1 MANLLKETIDFLSK
15 NNRSPKDVLSIGA
28 EKYRI
33 SWDTF
38 AKHADIEYDN
48 GFGGCEIIK
57 NIKIY
62 GKDFVAFRNEY
73 DGSEWWQFISIPED
87 NKPNLDDNDNI
98 SFLANV
104 EEENISDDE
113 EEYVIDN
120 EEEYI
125 TQVTCHN
132 FDIFCEVE
140 VLKSKT
146 WKDFEIEDY
155 LFSD

>member
-15 NNRSPKDVLSIGA
+15 NNRSPRDVISVGA

-33 SWDTF
+33 SWEVF
-38 AKHADIEYDN
+38 AKHADIEYYN

-73 DGSEWWQFISIPED
+73 DGSEWWQFILTLED
-87 NKPNLDDNDNI
+87 KQPNLGDNDNI
-98 SFLANV
+98 SFLADF
-104 EEENISDDE
+104 EEEN
-113 EEYVIDN
+113 VIDN
-120 EEEYI
+120 EEEYT

-132 FDIFCEVE
+132 FDVFCEVK

-146 WKDFEIEDY
+146 WNDFEIEDY
-155 LFSD
+155 PYSE

>member
-15 NNRSPKDVLSIGA
+15 KNRSPKDVLSIGA

-38 AKHADIEYDN
+38 AKHADIEYDD

-62 GKDFVAFRNEY
+62 GKDFIAFRNEY
-73 DGSEWWQFISIPED
+73 DGSECWQMIEIPE
-87 NKPNLDDNDNI
+87 NNQPNLDDNKNI
-98 SFLANV
+98 SFLANF
-104 EEENISDDE
+104 EEEHVTDIGE
-113 EEYVIDN
+113 RYTTE
-120 EEEYI
+120 
-125 TQVTCHN
+125 QTCHN
-132 FDIFCEVE
+132 FDVFCEVK

-146 WKDFEIEDY
+146 WNDFDFNNYFFYE
-155 LFSD
+155 

>member
-15 NNRSPKDVLSIGA
+15 NNRNPKDVISVGS

-33 SWDTF
+33 SWDIF

-48 GFGGCEIIK
+48 GFGSCEIIK
-57 NIKIY
+57 NIKIF
-62 GKDFVAFRNEY
+62 GKDFIAFRNEY

-98 SFLANV
+98 SFLANF
-104 EEENISDDE
+104 EEENVSDD
-113 EEYVIDN
+113 

-132 FDIFCEVE
+132 FDVFCEVE
-140 VLKSKT
+140 VLMSKT
-146 WKDFEIEDY
+146 WKNFEFEDY
-155 LFSD
+155 FFYD

>member
-38 AKHADIEYDN
+38 VKHADVEYDN

-62 GKDFVAFRNEY
+62 GKDFIAFRNEY
-73 DGSEWWQFISIPED
+73 DGSEWWQMIEIPED
-87 NKPNLDDNDNI
+87 NQPNIDDNKNI
-98 SFLANV
+98 SFLSNF
-104 EEENISDDE
+104 EEER
-113 EEYVIDN
+113 
-120 EEEYI
+120 I
-125 TQVTCHN
+125 TDIGEIYTTLQTCHN
-132 FDIFCEVE
+132 FDVFCEVK

-146 WKDFEIEDY
+146 WNDFEFEDY
-155 LFSD
+155 FYSE

>member
-38 AKHADIEYDN
+38 AKHADIEYDD

-98 SFLANV
+98 SFLANF

-113 EEYVIDN
+113 EEYT
-120 EEEYI
+120 

-132 FDIFCEVE
+132 FDIFCEVK

-146 WKDFEIEDY
+146 WNDFGYI
-155 LFSD
+155 FSD

>member
-38 AKHADIEYDN
+38 AKHADIEYDE
-48 GFGGCEIIK
+48 GLGGCEIIK

-62 GKDFVAFRNEY
+62 GKDFIAFRNEY
-73 DGSEWWQFISIPED
+73 DGYEWWQFVLIPED
-87 NKPNLDDNDNI
+87 NQPNLGDSDNI
-98 SFLANV
+98 SFLANF
-104 EEENISDDE
+104 EEEHIT
-113 EEYVIDN
+113 DN
-120 EEEYI
+120 GERYT
-125 TQVTCHN
+125 TQEICHN
-132 FDIFCEVE
+132 FDIFCEVK

-146 WKDFEIEDY
+146 WNDFEIEDY
-155 LFSD
+155 LYSE